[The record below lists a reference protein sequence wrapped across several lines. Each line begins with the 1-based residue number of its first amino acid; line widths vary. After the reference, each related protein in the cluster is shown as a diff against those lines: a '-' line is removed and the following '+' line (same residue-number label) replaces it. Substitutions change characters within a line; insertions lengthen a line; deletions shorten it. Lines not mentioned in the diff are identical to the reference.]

1 MIKFRSLKTAP
12 KKYPIRPADR
22 PYDESRILN
31 ARIKPLE
38 KRIELDMELHT
49 MNDNYSKAKGEQFAL
64 NVDGKPGSQFINSN
78 LKKQNKEEPR
88 YYQSNVMDK
97 TVLVSSNGTPGQ
109 MNQLYHLG
117 LLKENGVHLTPVQ
130 AVLQMRPS
138 FEHFDI
144 YERKVKETREAQGD
158 TGKLNQVHKF
168 GSAH

>member
-1 MIKFRSLKTAP
+1 
-12 KKYPIRPADR
+12 
-22 PYDESRILN
+22 
-31 ARIKPLE
+31 
-38 KRIELDMELHT
+38 MELHT